1 MKKYQFW
8 IALIVL
14 ITIGPVT
21 VSAQS
26 LKDSLN
32 NQPDKAL
39 AISMRISNRKAAQL
53 RAAMEVN
60 RYSLDTLFKNKSLKA
75 YDRQK
80 RLLQLLNER
89 EIAVRKVLNQSESA
103 RLDTVIKSFADTIRA
118 KKIKEITNKNTVEF
132 EKVPHRALTN
142 AEAKALGHANFQ

>member
-14 ITIGPVT
+14 VTIGPAK

-26 LKDSLN
+26 LKDSLT
-32 NQPDKAL
+32 NQPDKVL
-39 AISMRISNRKAAQL
+39 AISMRISNHKAAQL

-89 EIAVRKVLNQSESA
+89 EIAVRKVLTQSEIA
-103 RLDTVIKSFADTIRA
+103 RLDTVINSFADTIRA
-118 KKIKEITNKNTVEF
+118 KKIKELTDKNTGEL